1 MPGIDYATLRARI
14 TMEEVLELV
23 SFRPLKRKGCR
34 VRGRCP
40 FGCGN
45 SPRDFVANLALRRYH
60 CFGCRRRGNHLE
72 LWAAM
77 QDPPFHEAVLNLCQR
92 LNIDPPLIHR
102 W

>member
-45 SPRDFVANLALRRYH
+45 SPRDFVANLAVRRYR
-60 CFGCRRRGNHLE
+60 CFGCGRHGSQLD
-72 LWAAM
+72 LWASIQGQPLHPAAL
-77 QDPPFHEAVLNLCQR
+77 DLCQQ
-92 LNIDPPLIHR
+92 LSIDPPRIHR